1 LNQLSLRRFRKR
13 VEYHM
18 LSRMTKVILIQR
30 TGGPEVL
37 MLDSVELRPPGPGE
51 VRVQHAAIGVNYI
64 DTYHRSGLYAI
75 PLPAVLGVEASG
87 TVAAVG
93 PGVELAPGTR
103 VAYATAGTGAYA
115 EARLLPA
122 DRVVPLPTTI
132 GDELAAASLL
142 KGMTAEMLVHRL
154 VQLREGD
161 VAVVHA
167 AAGGVGSILTQWLK
181 HLGIRAIGIVGSEQ
195 KAELARQNGCETVL
209 VAGKDDLVQRV
220 RALTD
225 GRGAR
230 VVYDSVGKT
239 TLPSSL
245 DMAMARGL
253 VVSFGNASGKADPVD
268 PLTLGAKGC
277 LFLTRP
283 ILNEYTKTPEELR
296 ASASALFDLLGSGA
310 VKVRI
315 GQRYPLAD
323 AAQAHRALEGRHTTG
338 STLLVP

>member
-1 LNQLSLRRFRKR
+1 
-13 VEYHM
+13 M

-37 MLDSVELRPPGPGE
+37 TYDFVELRPPGPGE
-51 VRVQHAAIGVNYI
+51 ARVRHAAIGVNFI
-64 DTYHRSGLYAI
+64 DTYHRSGLYAV
-75 PLPAVLGVEASG
+75 PLPAVLGVEAAG
-87 TVAAVG
+87 TVEAVG
-93 PGVELAPGTR
+93 AGVDLAPGTR

-115 EARLLPA
+115 DARLVPA
-122 DRVVPLPTTI
+122 ERLVPLPTTI
-132 GDELAAASLL
+132 GDELAAAALL
-142 KGMTAEMLVHRL
+142 KGMTAEMLVRR
-154 VQLREGD
+154 VVEVREGD
-161 VAVVHA
+161 TAVVHA

-181 HLGIRAIGIVGSEQ
+181 ALGARAIGIVSSEQ
-195 KAELARQNGCETVL
+195 KAMLASANGCEHVL
-209 VAGKDDLVQRV
+209 LAGKDDLVARV
-220 RALTD
+220 RELTN

-230 VVYDSVGKT
+230 VVYDSVGKA

-245 DMAMARGL
+245 DMAMSRGL

-268 PLTLGAKGC
+268 PLTLGAKGS

-283 ILNEYTKTPEELR
+283 VLNEYTKTRDDLL
-296 ASASALFDLLGSGA
+296 ASARALFDVLGSGA

-338 STLLVP
+338 STLLLP

>member
-1 LNQLSLRRFRKR
+1 
-13 VEYHM
+13 M

-37 MLDSVELRPPGPGE
+37 TLDSVELRPPGPGE

-64 DTYHRSGLYAI
+64 DTYHRTGLYTV
-75 PLPAVLGVEASG
+75 PLPAVLGVEAAG
-87 TVAAVG
+87 TIAAVG
-93 PGVELAPGTR
+93 TGVDLTPGTR
-103 VAYATAGTGAYA
+103 VAYATAGIGSYA

-122 DRVVPLPTTI
+122 DRVVPLPSTI
-132 GDELAAASLL
+132 KDELAAASLL
-142 KGMTAEMLVHRL
+142 KGMTAEMLVRRVVELHA
-154 VQLREGD
+154 GD

-181 HLGIRAIGIVGSEQ
+181 LLGVRTIGIVSSAQ
-195 KAELARQNGCETVL
+195 KAELAKQNGCETVL
-209 VAGKDDLVQRV
+209 VTGQDDLVAGV
-220 RALTD
+220 RERTD

-239 TLPSSL
+239 TLPLSL

-253 VVSFGNASGKADPVD
+253 VVSFGNASGKADPID

-277 LFLTRP
+277 LYLTRP
-283 ILNEYTKTPEELR
+283 IVNEYNKTRAELL
-296 ASASALFDLLGSGA
+296 ASANALFDVLGSGA

-338 STLLVP
+338 STLLMP